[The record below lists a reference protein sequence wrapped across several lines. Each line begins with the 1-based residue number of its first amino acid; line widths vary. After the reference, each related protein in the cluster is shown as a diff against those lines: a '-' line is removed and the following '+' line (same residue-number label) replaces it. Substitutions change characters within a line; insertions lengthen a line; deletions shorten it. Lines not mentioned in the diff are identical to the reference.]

1 MSIDEI
7 LGRLFTFHGTG
18 ELLRLDF
25 VQQSLIAGALLALI
39 AGALGPLVVARQ
51 VSFAVHGTSE
61 LTFTGAAAALLV
73 SSSLVSVGALV
84 GAVVAALVFGL
95 LGLRERE
102 RDSVIG
108 AVLAFGLGLGGL
120 FLWLYPGR
128 SSNQLSLLFGQI
140 VAIGRDDVGLLAAA
154 VLAVLVALALVWRP
168 LLFASMDPEV
178 ALARGVPVRA
188 VSVVFACLVGVAPG
202 LAVPSVGALLV
213 LALLITPA
221 AAAAQ
226 LTASP
231 VTAMLL
237 ATVFAEVAVIGGI
250 ILSLRPG
257 AAPPPAAPT
266 SNRSTTRG
274 ANLSMSTSRPLG
286 NISTRM
292 IAVSRRYGPLAGPH
306 RRETTIIAPEG
317 RVDVHDDCVRED
329 PRE

>member
-1 MSIDEI
+1 MSIDDI
-7 LGRLFTFHGTG
+7 LRRLITFQGTG

-128 SSNQLSLLFGQI
+128 ASNQLSLLFGQI
-140 VAIGRDDVGLLAAA
+140 VGVSRNDAWLLAGCAA
-154 VLAVLVALALVWRP
+154 GVLLILALVWRP
-168 LLFASMDPEV
+168 LLFASVDADV
-178 ALARGVPVRA
+178 ARARGVPVRGLSVLFA
-188 VSVVFACLVGVAPG
+188 VLVGVATG
-202 LAVPSVGALLV
+202 LAVPTVGALLV
-213 LALLITPA
+213 LSLLITPA
-221 AAAAQ
+221 AAAARV
-226 LTASP
+226 TASP
-231 VTAMLL
+231 VAALVL
-237 ATVFAEVAVIGGI
+237 ATLFAEVAVLGGI
-250 ILSLRPG
+250 VASLAPG
-257 AAPPPAAPT
+257 APISGYVTAIAFVIYLTCRALGAMRLNRIGRTHPTPARAQ
-266 SNRSTTRG
+266 
-274 ANLSMSTSRPLG
+274 
-286 NISTRM
+286 
-292 IAVSRRYGPLAGPH
+292 
-306 RRETTIIAPEG
+306 
-317 RVDVHDDCVRED
+317 
-329 PRE
+329 

>member
-1 MSIDEI
+1 MPPTEIIDRI
-7 LGRLFTFHGTG
+7 FTFEGTG
-18 ELLRLDF
+18 ELLGYGF
-25 VQQSLIAGALLALI
+25 VQSSLVAGALLALV
-39 AGALGPLVVARQ
+39 AGALGPLVVARR

-73 SSSLVSVGALV
+73 SASWVSAGALI
-84 GAVVAALVFGL
+84 GAVTAALVFGL

-108 AVLAFGLGLGGL
+108 VVLAFGLGLGGL

-140 VAIGRDDVGLLAAA
+140 VAIGRDDVWLLASA
-154 VLAVLVALALVWRP
+154 VLAVLVVLALVWRP

-188 VSVVFACLVGVAPG
+188 LSVVFACLVGVATG
-202 LAVPSVGALLV
+202 LAVPTVGALLV

-226 LTASP
+226 LTANP

-237 ATVFAEVAVIGGI
+237 ATGFAEVAVIGGI
-250 ILSLRPG
+250 ILSLAPG
-257 AAPPPAAPT
+257 APISAYVTAIIFVIYLCSRWIGAAR
-266 SNRSTTRG
+266 SRSTTR
-274 ANLSMSTSRPLG
+274 SSSP
-286 NISTRM
+286 
-292 IAVSRRYGPLAGPH
+292 
-306 RRETTIIAPEG
+306 
-317 RVDVHDDCVRED
+317 
-329 PRE
+329 

>member
-1 MSIDEI
+1 MPPAEIIDRI
-7 LGRLFTFHGTG
+7 FTLEGTG
-18 ELLRLDF
+18 ELLGYDF
-25 VQQSLIAGALLALI
+25 VRSSLVAGALLALV
-39 AGALGPLVVARQ
+39 AGALGPLVVARR

-73 SSSLVSVGALV
+73 NASWVSVGALI
-84 GAVVAALVFGL
+84 GAVTAALVFGL

-140 VAIGRDDVGLLAAA
+140 VAIGRDDVWLLASA

-168 LLFASMDPEV
+168 LLFASVDPEV

-188 VSVVFACLVGVAPG
+188 LSVVFACLVGVATG
-202 LAVPSVGALLV
+202 LAVPTVGALLV

-226 LTASP
+226 LTANP

-237 ATVFAEVAVIGGI
+237 ATGFAEVAVIGGI
-250 ILSLRPG
+250 ILSLAPG
-257 AAPPPAAPT
+257 APISAYVTTIIFVIYLCSRWIGAAR
-266 SNRSTTRG
+266 SRSTTRSSS
-274 ANLSMSTSRPLG
+274 L
-286 NISTRM
+286 
-292 IAVSRRYGPLAGPH
+292 
-306 RRETTIIAPEG
+306 
-317 RVDVHDDCVRED
+317 
-329 PRE
+329 

>member
-7 LGRLFTFHGTG
+7 LRRLFTFHGTG

-51 VSFAVHGTSE
+51 ASFAVHGTSE

-128 SSNQLSLLFGQI
+128 ASNQLSLLFGQI
-140 VAIGRDDVGLLAAA
+140 VGVSRNDAWLLAGCAA
-154 VLAVLVALALVWRP
+154 GVLLVLALVWRP
-168 LLFASMDPEV
+168 LLFTSVDPDV
-178 ALARGVPVRA
+178 ARARGVPVRGLSVLFA
-188 VSVVFACLVGVAPG
+188 VLVGVATG
-202 LAVPSVGALLV
+202 LAVPTVGALLV
-213 LALLITPA
+213 LSLLITPA
-221 AAAAQ
+221 AAAARV
-226 LTASP
+226 TASP
-231 VTAMLL
+231 VTALLL
-237 ATVFAEVAVIGGI
+237 ATLFAEVAVLGGI
-250 ILSLRPG
+250 VASLAPG
-257 AAPPPAAPT
+257 APISGYVTAIAFVIYLACRAIGAMRLHRIGRTHPTPARAQ
-266 SNRSTTRG
+266 
-274 ANLSMSTSRPLG
+274 
-286 NISTRM
+286 
-292 IAVSRRYGPLAGPH
+292 
-306 RRETTIIAPEG
+306 
-317 RVDVHDDCVRED
+317 
-329 PRE
+329 